1 MPINTRL
8 RGSVGRRRCPGDSE
22 SLVTVRGW
30 DLPGSTSA
38 VPVPAPNERHLSP
51 RFRIAAPP
59 EGRDWRASP
68 LGASCPSPGHGR
80 LGVPPAKDG
89 PGLGAGPAA
98 RSVASWPLTRRGPSR
113 AGNLKFNGASDGAG
127 DPAGPSQAGLHGPPS
142 RQRRR
147 SAVPPPPRAA
157 STVGETSEHQKA
169 VSGRPPTP
177 IGRMR
182 ILRGPA
188 APRQPTRRPAGSVPA
203 HRSLRGKRVV
213 FATGPFNGTP
223 LRGGRRP

>member
-8 RGSVGRRRCPGDSE
+8 RGSVGRRRCPGE

-51 RFRIAAPP
+51 RFRTAAPP
-59 EGRDWRASP
+59 EGRDWRASESP
-68 LGASCPSPGHGR
+68 LGASCPSPGHGPWPTR
-80 LGVPPAKDG
+80 SSPGQGRARPRRRPGG
-89 PGLGAGPAA
+89 PL
-98 RSVASWPLTRRGPSR
+98 ASWPLTRRGPSR

-169 VSGRPPTP
+169 VGGRPPTP

-203 HRSLRGKRVV
+203 HRSLRGK
-213 FATGPFNGTP
+213 
-223 LRGGRRP
+223 